1 MCYHIIKLKI
11 THLKERKVQFMVEH
25 ISLVSIVKENQIW
38 KGFADKMNE
47 ILRSDKEEKVKYW
60 EIEKA
65 FREAQFE
72 SDNVKREVRERL
84 REEGLYE

>member
-1 MCYHIIKLKI
+1 MVKHII
-11 THLKERKVQFMVEH
+11 H
-25 ISLVSIVKENQIW
+25 ENQIW
-38 KGFADKMNE
+38 KGFADKTNE

-72 SDNVKREVRERL
+72 SDNVEREVVECCRKGEFV
-84 REEGLYE
+84 